1 MNNLIDK
8 YIFLHELTNGEFGK
22 IYKARHKISNADVVF
37 KIENKSEVSLLLY
50 EAKLY
55 NELKK
60 FSYISHLRNFTSTA
74 NSYIMIIDYNGPTLL
89 QIKTV
94 LYTYPINERINFI
107 NKLIYNI
114 ISAYEELHS
123 YDYLYR
129 DTKPHNFCY
138 KNNNLKIIDLGFCK
152 KYKINNVHIE
162 NKKIMKIVGTPNYVS
177 LNVVNLDTPSR
188 RDDLESLIYL
198 YLFLLISEELWN
210 SYSNISLIDKKD
222 ESIIKKILDFIQ
234 KNEKNEKNLNN
245 IIIYFQYIRSLS
257 FTIQPDYNKIK
268 LLIKSI

>member
-22 IYKARHKISNADVVF
+22 IYKARHKISNTDVVF
-37 KIENKSEVSLLLY
+37 KIENKSELSLLLY

-60 FSYISHLRNFTSTA
+60 FSYISQLRNFTST
-74 NSYIMIIDYNGPTLL
+74 NDSYIMIIDYNGPTLL
-89 QIKTV
+89 QIKTL
-94 LYTYPINERINFI
+94 LYTYPICERINFI
-107 NKLIYNI
+107 NNLVHNI
-114 ISAYEELHS
+114 ICAYQELHS
-123 YDYLYR
+123 YNYLYR

-152 KYKINNVHIE
+152 KYKVNNVHIE
-162 NKKIMKIVGTPNYVS
+162 NKKLVKVIGTPNYVS
-177 LNVVNLDTPSR
+177 LNIVNLNTPSR
-188 RDDLESLIYL
+188 RDDMESLIYL

-210 SYSNISLIDKKD
+210 NYSNISLIDKKN
-222 ESIIKKILDFIQ
+222 ESIIKNILIFI
-234 KNEKNEKNLNN
+234 EKNEKEEINLNN
-245 IIIYFQYIRSLS
+245 IIFFLQYIRSLS
-257 FTIQPDYNKIK
+257 FTDKPDYNKIK